1 MNLDRD
7 KAFEASLFL
16 KRTGFRKE
24 DHAPRH
30 PAKQALLDDMFVE
43 KARRFGMLRI
53 SDSDYVCRQVFQERL
68 EKGTLPDNK
77 WVKKSLSRFNLNF
90 DTYRDVPNN

>member
-1 MNLDRD
+1 MNIDRD

-16 KRTGFRKE
+16 KRAGFRKE

-30 PAKQALLDDMFVE
+30 PAKQRLLDDIFVE
-43 KARRFGMLRI
+43 KARRSGMLRI
-53 SDSDYVCRQVFQERL
+53 GDSDYVCRRVFLERF

-77 WVKKSLSRFNLNF
+77 WVKKSLAR
-90 DTYRDVPNN
+90 VNNN

>member
-30 PAKQALLDDMFVE
+30 PVKQALLDDMFVE
-43 KARRFGMLRI
+43 KARKFSMLRI
-53 SDSDYVCRQVFQERL
+53 SDSDYVCRRVFLERL

-77 WVKKSLSRFNLNF
+77 WVKKSLARFNL
-90 DTYRDVPNN
+90 R